1 MRFFN
6 ELSERLPLLIATSK
20 PYALAEPLLDALNLR
35 RFFAA
40 VVGPELALIT
50 NGASCLQREK
60 LTAAGL
66 DDYFDVVVI
75 SGEFGVGKPERSI
88 FEHTLSLLGSD
99 REHAVVVG
107 DSLARDVD
115 GAIAA
120 GLSTVW
126 VNRSGRSRPED
137 RPGLVEITT
146 LSDLPAALQPLPS

>member
-1 MRFFN
+1 M
-6 ELSERLPLLIATSK
+6 IASPTCRPASMSCGDS
-20 PYALAEPLLDALNLR
+20 Y
-35 RFFAA
+35 
-40 VVGPELALIT
+40 ELALIT

-99 REHAVVVG
+99 REHAVVIG

-120 GLSTVW
+120 GLSAVW
-126 VNRSGRSRPED
+126 VNCSGRSRPEN
-137 RPGLVEITT
+137 RPGLVEIAK
-146 LSDLPAALQPLPS
+146 LSDLPGALQPLPS